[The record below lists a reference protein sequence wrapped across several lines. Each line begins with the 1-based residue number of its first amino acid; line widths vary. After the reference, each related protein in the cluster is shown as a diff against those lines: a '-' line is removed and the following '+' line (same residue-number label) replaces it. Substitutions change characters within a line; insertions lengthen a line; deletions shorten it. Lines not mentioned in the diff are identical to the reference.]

1 MKSITLSGL
10 CRECAISRSRFAFA
24 GILGSILAISSM
36 CAQAQEQKFD
46 QPNSIDTPWNVLS
59 TAPYVPDPLFYG
71 GRYKPDFPA
80 SIFPE
85 NTLGRKIATL
95 DNGDVVVAG
104 LTTRPG
110 GASTN
115 PINLGLVRYNSVGV
129 AVAWT
134 NPGVYGFE
142 SNKYIVFPN
151 SEDPTN
157 AQNVKDVLAIKV
169 FSNRI
174 FVLMEKRFQGGADTD
189 VFVAVFGLDGQLL
202 NSDYV
207 FATALD
213 EYAGD
218 MVIYSN
224 NSFPEVISIA
234 IVGSTFNGVW
244 RPTYA
249 QGKVNS
255 NSSISLNSTVFPNP
269 GNYCPTNRGCILRSI
284 AAGEINGI
292 SPPGAFY
299 LAGSRQYN
307 IPDNGDWDFLIMKV
321 SASGTPLSSFGG
333 SGVTTVPF
341 NRGGNGYDDANSI
354 TVDPGFLSDQDEI
367 YVSGFVNQTCKPG
380 FGVAKLTE
388 TGILDSSFG
397 DITGGGLRTGKRV
410 LGGASPPPGQNC
422 SVFFRTTASY
432 AMDMVLADGKLAI
445 AGFKVSPSDIIVG
458 PGVPDPEDDYDG
470 MIAVIDTEHGTIDS
484 FGDYP
489 YRNPVNGP
497 RNRHSALRGIT
508 ESSNGSFTAVGEVRF
523 FQTAPGQPSGAAEYG
538 TIRVV
543 IDRIFASGFGSGS
556 DY

>member
-59 TAPYVPDPLFYG
+59 TAPYVPDPLFNG

-80 SIFPE
+80 SIFPK
-85 NTLGRKIATL
+85 NTLARKIATL

-110 GASTN
+110 GASAN

-134 NPGVYGFE
+134 NPGVYGFQG
-142 SNKYIVFPN
+142 NKYIVYPN
-151 SEDPTN
+151 SEDATN

-174 FVLMEKRFQGGADTD
+174 FVLMDKRFQGGADTD

-207 FATALD
+207 FATAFD

-284 AAGEINGI
+284 AAGTSNGI
-292 SPPGAFY
+292 SAPGAFF

-307 IPDNGDWDFLIMKV
+307 IPDNSDWDFLIMKV
-321 SASGTPLSSFGG
+321 SASGSPLSSFGG

-341 NRGGNGYDDANSI
+341 NRGGDGYDDANTISVEPEFGLI
-354 TVDPGFLSDQDEI
+354 GREEI
-367 YVSGFVNQTCKPG
+367 YVSGFVRQGCKPG
-380 FGVAKLTE
+380 FGVAKLTHA
-388 TGILDSSFG
+388 GILDNSFG
-397 DITGGGLRTGKRV
+397 EGLPGGRTGKRV
-410 LGGASPPPGQNC
+410 LGGAAGSC
-422 SVFFRTTASY
+422 SQYFYPSADY

-445 AGFKVSPSDIIVG
+445 AGFRVSPSDIIVA

-470 MIAVIDTEHGTIDS
+470 MIAVIDTEHGAIDS
-484 FGDYP
+484 FRDYP